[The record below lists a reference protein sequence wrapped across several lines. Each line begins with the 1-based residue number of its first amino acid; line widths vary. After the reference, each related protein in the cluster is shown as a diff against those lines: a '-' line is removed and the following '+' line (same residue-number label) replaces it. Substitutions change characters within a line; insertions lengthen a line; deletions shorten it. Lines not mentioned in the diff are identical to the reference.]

1 MLDDLETINLADTG
15 VHPAE
20 CSFVDDDSPGKT
32 NSKTK
37 YIGKNKKVR
46 NKNGK
51 VKKIKTEISTESENQ
66 NVENENGKVKKK
78 RPKSEPKS

>member
-1 MLDDLETINLADTG
+1 MLCWTINLADTG

-37 YIGKNKKVR
+37 YIGKNKKVT

-51 VKKIKTEISTESENQ
+51 VKKIKTEISTEKQ
-66 NVENENGKVKKK
+66 NGEVKIKTLK
-78 RPKSEPKS
+78 TETEK

>member
-1 MLDDLETINLADTG
+1 MLCWKINMADQG

-51 VKKIKTEISTESENQ
+51 VKKIKTEISTEKQ
-66 NVENENGKVKKK
+66 NGEVKIKTLK
-78 RPKSEPKS
+78 TETEK